1 MLVTKRPLPNTDEA
15 NRIALEN
22 VESWSGKFVA
32 SDSEYEGEGIEFQ
45 NNDLLFGKLRPY
57 LAKVYLATK
66 AGLAIGDFYVLRC
79 SKDITHTFLAHLLRS
94 KSCINIIDSS
104 TYGAKM
110 PRASWEFM
118 GNLPIPL
125 PPLNEQHAIAAF
137 LDYKTAQ
144 IDSLIDKKRR
154 MIELLKEKRTA
165 LISHAVTKGLNPD
178 APMKDSGVPWLGQV
192 PAHWEVKRL
201 KFVVSDK
208 LRYGANESAEL
219 DDPALPRYIRI
230 TDFGD
235 DGKLRPETFKSLEPE
250 KARDYMLM
258 DGDILFARSG
268 ATVGKTF
275 IFKDYQG
282 VACHAGYLIRA
293 RPDHEQIVDQF
304 LYTFTKSSQYDDW
317 KSSVFIQATIE
328 NIGADKYQNLL
339 VPVPPIEEQKSIL
352 NKVHGEMY
360 RIDVVISATGHAV
373 EKLQEYRTAIITA
386 AVIGQIDV
394 RNHGA
399 A

>member
-1 MLVTKRPLPNTDEA
+1 MRL
-15 NRIALEN
+15 
-22 VESWSGKFVA
+22 KFVA
-32 SDSEYEGEGIEFQ
+32 MLRSGEGITSDQMDDAYPFPV
-45 NNDLLFGKLRPY
+45 FGGNGLRGNA
-57 LAKVYLATK
+57 LAYTHD
-66 AGLAIGDFYVLRC
+66 GHYVLIGRQGHLC
-79 SKDITHTFLAHLLRS
+79 GNINYANGRFWASEHAVVVTPTKPVSVTWLGELLRS
-94 KSCINIIDSS
+94 MNLNQYSIAAAQPGLAVDRI
-104 TYGAKM
+104 
-110 PRASWEFM
+110 RE
-118 GNLPIPL
+118 LPIPV
-125 PPLNEQHAIAAF
+125 PPLDEQHAIAAF
-137 LDYKTAQ
+137 LDHKTAQ
-144 IDSLIDKKRR
+144 IDALIDKKRR

-178 APMKDSGVPWLGQV
+178 VPMKDSGVPWLGQV